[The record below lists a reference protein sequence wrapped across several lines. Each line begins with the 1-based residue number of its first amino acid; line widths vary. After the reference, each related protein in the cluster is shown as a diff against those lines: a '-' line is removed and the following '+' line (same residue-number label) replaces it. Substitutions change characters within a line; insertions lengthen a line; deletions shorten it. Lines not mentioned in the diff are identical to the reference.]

1 MSGLETLKA
10 WLGETAVY
18 ECLHKPVPLTEYK
31 LDTQSSTL
39 LEEPPRALLILN
51 EEVKIETKEEEKR
64 KAYRPSYISSEAGQ
78 QSDEQG
84 RNL

>member
-18 ECLHKPVPLTEYK
+18 ECLHKPVPLTEYT
-31 LDTQSSTL
+31 LDTQSATL
-39 LEEPPRALLILN
+39 FEEPPRALLILN

-64 KAYRPSYISSEAGQ
+64 KAYRPSYISEAGQ
-78 QSDEQG
+78 QSYEQR